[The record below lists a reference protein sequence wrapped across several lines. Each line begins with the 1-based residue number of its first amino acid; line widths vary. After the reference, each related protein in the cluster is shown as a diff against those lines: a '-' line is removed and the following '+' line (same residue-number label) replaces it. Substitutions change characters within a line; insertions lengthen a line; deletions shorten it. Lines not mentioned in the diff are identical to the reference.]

1 MIGIKNTKENK
12 MMLPINIKTP
22 QDFAI
27 WIRELSDHNDYS
39 DGYVLDCILELCD
52 KFINKEL

>member
-1 MIGIKNTKENK
+1 MIPKD
-12 MMLPINIKTP
+12 IKTAK
-22 QDFAI
+22 DFAV

-52 KFINKEL
+52 IFINEENKKD